1 MTRQRPSVSI
11 SPWAALAAGL
21 LVYYSDGKTLFLL
34 VLPIA
39 VHESGHWL
47 CLRLLGCRIRALR
60 WELSGLCIRYTG
72 DPGRLGQAAAAL
84 AGPIAG
90 LLYAQIAARFGS
102 TGELSAGIS
111 LLLSFFNLIPAF
123 PLDGGRAAEAL
134 LSRPSASFISLLSA
148 IIVAGLGLV
157 LFARGEGAALLI
169 AGAIL
174 LAAQY
179 RQEIS
184 SAMSPD

>member
-1 MTRQRPSVSI
+1 M
-11 SPWAALAAGL
+11 
-21 LVYYSDGKTLFLL
+21 
-34 VLPIA
+34 
-39 VHESGHWL
+39 
-47 CLRLLGCRIRALR
+47 
-60 WELSGLCIRYTG
+60 
-72 DPGRLGQAAAAL
+72 

-90 LLYAQIAARFGS
+90 LLYAWIAARFGS

-111 LLLSFFNLIPAF
+111 LLLSAFNLIPAF

-157 LFARGEGAALLI
+157 LFACGEGAAMLI

-174 LAAQY
+174 LAAQF